1 MIKKVIWIVA
11 LLSFLTFYQLSSINV
26 NKIQKSENF
35 LFSDSILNGIKKYY
49 ASILWVKIDEFYHL
63 ESEFRHDIKKQ
74 TGMLELLNKLDKT
87 NVQGAVYLSIMY
99 SKYLKDYGKAI
110 EVLNEFIKNNPK
122 HEHIHKILGEIGF
135 VYTVYVKDYKK
146 AESALYAALQSSAN
160 DKNSDGILSFHFPLN
175 YLKLLRFI
183 AQENKEK
190 EKYEF
195 YDKALKEF
203 YQQEEKTELN
213 KMILGH
219 SKIYNHEHSNDEH
232 HHHNHMFSMS
242 FPWQNDFIQN
252 KNIIILFF
260 LSVVIMLIK
269 FIRHLCRLKELL

>member
-11 LLSFLTFYQLSSINV
+11 LLGFLTFYQLSSINV

-87 NVQGAVYLSIMY
+87 NIQGAVYLSIMY

-195 YDKALKEF
+195 YDKAVKKF
-203 YQQEEKTELN
+203 FQQEEKTELN

-219 SKIYNHEHSNDEH
+219 SKIYNHEHSHDEH

-252 KNIIILFF
+252 KNIIIIFF
-260 LSVVIMLIK
+260 LAFVIMLIK

>member
-1 MIKKVIWIVA
+1 MIKKVIWIFA
-11 LLSFLTFYQLSSINV
+11 LLGFLTFYQLSSINV

-87 NVQGAVYLSIMY
+87 NIQGAVYLSIMY

-195 YDKALKEF
+195 YDKAVKKF
-203 YQQEEKTELN
+203 FQQEEKTELN

-219 SKIYNHEHSNDEH
+219 SKIYNHEHSHDEH

-252 KNIIILFF
+252 KNIIIIFF

-269 FIRHLCRLKELL
+269 FITHLCRLKEPL

>member
-1 MIKKVIWIVA
+1 MIKKVIWIFA
-11 LLSFLTFYQLSSINV
+11 LLGFLTFYQLSSINV

-87 NVQGAVYLSIMY
+87 NIQGAVYLSIMY

-195 YDKALKEF
+195 YDKAVKKF
-203 YQQEEKTELN
+203 FQQEEKTELN

-219 SKIYNHEHSNDEH
+219 SKIYNHEHSHDEH

-252 KNIIILFF
+252 KNIIIIFF
-260 LSVVIMLIK
+260 LAFVIMLIK